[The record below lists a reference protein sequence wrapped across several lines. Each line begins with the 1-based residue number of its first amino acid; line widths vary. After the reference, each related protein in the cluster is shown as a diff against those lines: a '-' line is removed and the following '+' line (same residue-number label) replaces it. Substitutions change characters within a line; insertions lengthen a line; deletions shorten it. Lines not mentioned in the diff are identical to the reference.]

1 MGWYDFT
8 WNLAQSGQIDELD
21 KEVAEL
27 KEKVEVLK
35 EWVDYLHNEIK
46 VLKDAQTK

>member
-1 MGWYDFT
+1 MGLYDYM
-8 WNLAQSGQIDELD
+8 WNAAQSGQIRELD

-35 EWVDYLHNEIK
+35 EWVDYLHDEIK
-46 VLKDAQTK
+46 ELKNAQTK